1 DQFEKISLLGAE
13 EHSAEL
19 RGRVAMGKLNAFES
33 LTQVREMLLAF
44 EVLHG
49 IDNRWTPDSDEWKR
63 AVEYTRVRD
72 FQKAL
77 DKLEALVV
85 QRLFELSKMGLAGTG
100 YKLRVHINKGLKAR
114 CKAIQNALKKYNVMA
129 VQLRRPVLDWKSV
142 SAYGTLAEF
151 SLLRE
156 CREDIRAQPWAQAV
170 NRQAGIHH
178 LKLTRAYEER
188 ERLNLEDP
196 EDDEEP
202 EPDEDDIVVAELQ
215 NIEQFFEQ
223 LSIPVADDE

>member
-1 DQFEKISLLGAE
+1 LLGAE

-100 YKLRVHINKGLKAR
+100 
-114 CKAIQNALKKYNVMA
+114 KYC
-129 VQLRRPVLDWKSV
+129 V
-142 SAYGTLAEF
+142 SL
-151 SLLRE
+151 
-156 CREDIRAQPWAQAV
+156 
-170 NRQAGIHH
+170 
-178 LKLTRAYEER
+178 
-188 ERLNLEDP
+188 
-196 EDDEEP
+196 
-202 EPDEDDIVVAELQ
+202 
-215 NIEQFFEQ
+215 
-223 LSIPVADDE
+223 